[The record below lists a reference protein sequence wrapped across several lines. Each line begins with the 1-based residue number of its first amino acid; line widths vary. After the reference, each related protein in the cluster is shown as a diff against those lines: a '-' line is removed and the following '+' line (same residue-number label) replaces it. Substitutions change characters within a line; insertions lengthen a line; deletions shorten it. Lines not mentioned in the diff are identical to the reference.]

1 MDACEG
7 RPTDMTL
14 GQNLRVSPS
23 SFYIFFQSEGLILY
37 CLRDLI
43 WDGATVRIGIRGSIV
58 AIQVARA
65 RIVTVVSVAQPVAA
79 ANTER
84 EDSARF
90 YFKKAMQSYA
100 FILSPTSQRA
110 IFFFI
115 WMASK

>member
-1 MDACEG
+1 
-7 RPTDMTL
+7 MTL

-58 AIQVARA
+58 AVQVARA

-79 ANTER
+79 ANTGFEESTR
-84 EDSARF
+84 FFLKSDAKLRF
-90 YFKKAMQSYA
+90 YFVTNKPKSDFLFY
-100 FILSPTSQRA
+100 LDGE
-110 IFFFI
+110 IF
-115 WMASK
+115 